1 MNTEPVAQR
10 KIYGLDYYFNEI
22 VDLYNN
28 NKLPNKILLS
38 GPKGNGKST
47 LSYHIINY
55 IFSKNEKNPYNFEQK
70 EISDQNR
77 SFKLFQNFSHPDFY
91 LINLKEDKRD
101 IEISQVRKMINY
113 TNKSSFN
120 EQPRFVLIDNL
131 EHLNISSVNAL
142 LKVIEEPNDNLF
154 FILIHNNKKS
164 LINTLK
170 SRCLLFK
177 INLTF
182 DESISITNQLLNN
195 NLFDLINND
204 LINYYNSPGDY
215 INLVKFS
222 EENKINLK
230 EFNLR
235 EFLTFLIDEGY
246 YKKNNFI
253 KTNIFHFIE
262 LYLLKIFQQSINKNT
277 FISFYAKFIRKIDDV
292 KKYNLD
298 YETLFIEF
306 KSKFLNG

>member
-47 LSYHIINY
+47 LAYHIINY
-55 IFSKNEKNPYNFEQK
+55 IFSKNETDPYNFKQK
-70 EISDQNR
+70 EISHQSR
-77 SFKLFQNFSHPDFY
+77 SFKLLQNFSHPDFY

-120 EQPRFVLIDNL
+120 DQPRFVLIDNL

-164 LINTLK
+164 LIKTLK
-170 SRCLLFK
+170 SRCLIFK

-182 DESISITNQLLNN
+182 DESINITNQLLNN

-215 INLVKFS
+215 VNLVKFS
-222 EENKINLK
+222 KENKINLK
-230 EFNLR
+230 QFNLR
-235 EFLTFLIDEGY
+235 EFLTFLIDETH

-253 KTNIFHFIE
+253 KTNIFNFIE

-298 YETLFIEF
+298 HETLFIEF

>member
-1 MNTEPVAQR
+1 MNSKPILQT
-10 KIYGLDYYFNEI
+10 KIFGFKEKFNEI
-22 VDLYNN
+22 INLFNI
-28 NKLPNKILLS
+28 NKLPNQILFS
-38 GPKGNGKST
+38 GSRGVGKST
-47 LSYHIINY
+47 LAYHIINY
-55 IFSKNEKNPYNFEQK
+55 IFSKNENYTYNLELN
-70 EISDQNR
+70 EINILNK
-77 SFKLFQNFSHPDFY
+77 SFKLVNNGTHPNFF
-91 LINLKEDKRD
+91 LIDLNDNKKN
-101 IEISQVRKMINY
+101 IEISQIRKMIDY

-120 EQPRFVLIDNL
+120 DRPRFVLIDNV

-164 LINTLK
+164 LIKTLK

-182 DESISITNQLLNN
+182 NESISITNQLLNI

-215 INLVKFS
+215 VNLVKFF

-235 EFLTFLIDEGY
+235 EFLIFLIDEAH

-253 KTNIFHFIE
+253 KSNIFNFIE
-262 LYLLKIFQQSINKNT
+262 LYFLKIFHQSINKNI

-292 KKYNLD
+292 RKYNLD
-298 YETLFIEF
+298 YESLFIEF

>member
-1 MNTEPVAQR
+1 MNIEPISQR

-47 LSYHIINY
+47 LAYHIINY
-55 IFSKNEKNPYNFEQK
+55 IFSKNETNPYNFDQK

-77 SFKLFQNFSHPDFY
+77 SFKLFQNFSHPNFY

-120 EQPRFVLIDNL
+120 DRPRFILIDNA

-164 LINTLK
+164 LIKTLK

-204 LINYYNSPGDY
+204 LINYYSTPGDY
-215 INLVKFS
+215 INLVNFSKKNDINLNEFNLKNFLFFLINENYYKKDNFIKLNIFNYIELYFLKTFNQSTNKSKISSFYTKFI
-222 EENKINLK
+222 NKIN
-230 EFNLR
+230 
-235 EFLTFLIDEGY
+235 Y
-246 YKKNNFI
+246 A
-253 KTNIFHFIE
+253 
-262 LYLLKIFQQSINKNT
+262 NK
-277 FISFYAKFIRKIDDV
+277 F
-292 KKYNLD
+292 NLD
-298 YETLFIEF
+298 YESLFMEF
-306 KSKFLNG
+306 KSKVLNG

>member
-1 MNTEPVAQR
+1 MNTEPNAQR

-28 NKLPNKILLS
+28 NKLPNKFLLS

-47 LSYHIINY
+47 LAYHIINY
-55 IFSKNEKNPYNFEQK
+55 IFSKNETNPYNFEQK

-120 EQPRFVLIDNL
+120 DRPRFILIDNA

-164 LINTLK
+164 LIKTLK

-182 DESISITNQLLNN
+182 DESTSITNQLLNN

-215 INLVKFS
+215 VNLVKFS

-235 EFLTFLIDEGY
+235 EFLIFVIDEGY

-253 KTNIFHFIE
+253 KSNIFNFIE
-262 LYLLKIFQQSINKNT
+262 LYFLKIFHQSINKNI

-292 KKYNLD
+292 RKYNLD
-298 YETLFIEF
+298 YESLFIEF

>member
-1 MNTEPVAQR
+1 MNTEPISQR
-10 KIYGLDYYFNEI
+10 KIYGLNDYFNEI

-47 LSYHIINY
+47 LAYHIINY
-55 IFSKNEKNPYNFEQK
+55 IFSKNETNLYNFEQK

-77 SFKLFQNFSHPDFY
+77 SFKLLQNFSHPDFY

-101 IEISQVRKMINY
+101 IEISQVRKMISY

-120 EQPRFVLIDNL
+120 DRPRFVLIDNA

-164 LINTLK
+164 LIKTLK

-182 DESISITNQLLNN
+182 DESTSITNQLLNN

-215 INLVKFS
+215 VNLVKFS

-230 EFNLR
+230 EFNLS
-235 EFLTFLIDEGY
+235 EFLIFLIDEAH

-253 KTNIFHFIE
+253 KSNIFNFIE
-262 LYLLKIFQQSINKNT
+262 LYFLKIFHQSINKSI

-292 KKYNLD
+292 RKYNLD
-298 YETLFIEF
+298 YESLFIEF

>member
-1 MNTEPVAQR
+1 MNTEPITQR

-47 LSYHIINY
+47 LAYHIINY
-55 IFSKNEKNPYNFEQK
+55 IFSKNETNLYNFEQK

-77 SFKLFQNFSHPDFY
+77 SFKLVQNFSHPDFY

-120 EQPRFVLIDNL
+120 DRPRFVLIDNA

-164 LINTLK
+164 LIKTLK

-215 INLVKFS
+215 VNLVKFS

-230 EFNLR
+230 EFNLS
-235 EFLTFLIDEGY
+235 EFLIFLIYEAH

-253 KTNIFHFIE
+253 KSNIFNFIE
-262 LYLLKIFQQSINKNT
+262 LYFLKIFHQSINKSI

-292 KKYNLD
+292 RKYNLD
-298 YETLFIEF
+298 YESLFIEF

>member
-1 MNTEPVAQR
+1 MNTEPISQR
-10 KIYGLDYYFNEI
+10 KIYGLNDYFNEI

-47 LSYHIINY
+47 LAYHIINY
-55 IFSKNEKNPYNFEQK
+55 IFSKNETDPYNFKQK
-70 EISDQNR
+70 EISHQSR
-77 SFKLFQNFSHPDFY
+77 SFKLLQNFSHPDFY

-120 EQPRFVLIDNL
+120 DQPRFVLIDNV

-164 LINTLK
+164 LIKTLK
-170 SRCLLFK
+170 SRCLIFK

-182 DESISITNQLLNN
+182 DESINITNQLLNN

-215 INLVKFS
+215 VNLVKFS
-222 EENKINLK
+222 KENKINLK
-230 EFNLR
+230 QFNLR
-235 EFLTFLIDEGY
+235 EFLTFLIDETH

-253 KTNIFHFIE
+253 KTNIFNFIE

-298 YETLFIEF
+298 HETLFIEF